1 MHLILHTWR
10 EYTPPNTPFK
20 CTRDFMI
27 LQTRHRS
34 WTLVSRGSANILI
47 RVKIFTTKRSVH
59 LNFNSYMADS
69 ETLHVRTVFGNE
81 IGFIKALLIFRKF
94 SWLYSLS
101 ISFRTQKHQGDNDG
115 KIHTSIVFSLK
126 EEVGSLARALKLFEV
141 NTQHSTMTRQPW
153 ACCFLQRHSSLR
165 KYLIF
170 SYSDDEVPP
179 DQLIC
184 SVR

>member
-1 MHLILHTWR
+1 MHLILHMTLLLIR

-20 CTRDFMI
+20 CSRDFEI
-27 LQTRHRS
+27 LQTRHQS
-34 WTLVSRGSANILI
+34 WTLVSRGSVSILI

-59 LNFNSYMADS
+59 LNFNSNVADS

-94 SWLYSLS
+94 SWLYSPS

-115 KIHTSIVFSLK
+115 KTHISIVFSLK

-153 ACCFLQRHSSLR
+153 ATPF
-165 KYLIF
+165 ITA
-170 SYSDDEVPP
+170 
-179 DQLIC
+179 
-184 SVR
+184 

>member
-1 MHLILHTWR
+1 MDAG
-10 EYTPPNTPFK
+10 FA
-20 CTRDFMI
+20 
-27 LQTRHRS
+27 
-34 WTLVSRGSANILI
+34 G
-47 RVKIFTTKRSVH
+47 KRKH
-59 LNFNSYMADS
+59 FDS
-69 ETLHVRTVFGNE
+69 SED
-81 IGFIKALLIFRKF
+81 
-94 SWLYSLS
+94 LYNKK
-101 ISFRTQKHQGDNDG
+101 KHQGDNDG
-115 KIHTSIVFSLK
+115 KTHTSIVFSLK

-141 NTQHSTMTRQPW
+141 NTQQCQHSTMTRQPW